1 MLAPRIIRQRMPL
14 QAGSRLGPYEV
25 LSLIG
30 AGGMGE
36 VYQARDT
43 RLDRKVA
50 VKVLAPELARTRSS
64 APASSAR
71 PRRSRPSIT
80 RTSAACP
87 TSAESTTPSTS
98 SSNCSKVRRW
108 RHVSHA
114 GRCRS
119 HRYSASG
126 SRSPTPLR
134 RHTDAASS
142 TGI

>member
-1 MLAPRIIRQRMPL
+1 MAL
-14 QAGSRLGPYEV
+14 QAGTRFDPYEV

-36 VYQARDT
+36 VYQARYR

-50 VKVLAPELARTRSS
+50 VKVLAPELARDADS

-71 PRRSRPSIT
+71 PKRSRPSIT
-80 RTSAACP
+80 RTSAACT
-87 TSAESTTPSTS
+87 TSAESRTPSIS
-98 SSNCSKVRRW
+98 YSNCSKARRW
-108 RHVSHA
+108 RPVSNA

-119 HRYSASG
+119 HKSSALA
-126 SRSPTPLR
+126 SRSRTPLK
-134 RHTDAASS
+134 RHTDTASF